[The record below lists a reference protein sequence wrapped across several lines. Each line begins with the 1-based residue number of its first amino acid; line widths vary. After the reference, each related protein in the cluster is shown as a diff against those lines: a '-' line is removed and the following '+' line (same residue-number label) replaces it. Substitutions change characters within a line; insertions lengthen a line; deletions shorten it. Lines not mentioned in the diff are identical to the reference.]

1 MAATNTLERG
11 RKTFRQQNWGDAY
24 TLLSSAD
31 HAHQTEPK
39 DIKRLAT
46 AAYLT
51 GKVSESTEVWARAHQ
66 AYLDNG
72 KKRQAANCAFWLGII
87 LFNQGE
93 KAQGSGWMARAARLI
108 SDLPQNCVEE
118 GFLLIPRALQHL
130 GKGETERAYHY
141 FNKAG
146 EIGEQFDNQD
156 LITLSRLGQGQALI
170 HQKNI
175 KEGTTLLDEAMVAV
189 ISEEISPIV
198 AGIVYCA
205 VIETCQKIYDLRRA
219 QEWTAAL
226 SRWCDSQPDL
236 VPYRGQC
243 LIRRAEIMQ
252 LHGKWEDAMDEI
264 HQACNL
270 LSKSTG
276 EPAAGEAFYL
286 QAEFHRLQGDFTKAE
301 EDYRQANKWGRKPQP
316 GLALLRIAQG
326 EVDTAEAAIRRAAE
340 EQKNPMARSKILPAY
355 IDIMLAVDDIKAAQA
370 GATDLSEIAEEFQA
384 PFLQAIAARAEGNI
398 ILEKEEPKK
407 ALDKL
412 HNAWSALKQIG
423 ASYESAKTRMLI
435 GLAYQ
440 KLGDKDS
447 AEIELDAARWT
458 FQQVGAMYDLSKMD
472 LFIQNTSSDDH
483 AHGLTPRELQILRL
497 LTTGKTNKEIGKD
510 LYISERTVDRH
521 VSNILAKLNVPSR
534 AAATAY
540 AYEHD
545 MI

>member
-1 MAATNTLERG
+1 MAIPNTLERG
-11 RKTFRQQNWGDAY
+11 RKAFRQKDWNDAY
-24 TLLSSAD
+24 ILFSSAD
-31 HAHQTEPK
+31 HAHQTEPE
-39 DIKRLAT
+39 DIRRLAT
-46 AAYLT
+46 TAYLI
-51 GKVSESTEVWARAHQ
+51 GKVSESIEIWARAHHE
-66 AYLDNG
+66 YLEND

-108 SDLPQNCVEE
+108 SDLPQKCVEE
-118 GFLLIPRALQHL
+118 GFLLIPKALQHL
-130 GKGETERAYHY
+130 GEGKPERAYHY

-175 KEGTTLLDEAMVAV
+175 NKGTTLLDEAMIAV

-198 AGIVYCA
+198 AGLVYCA
-205 VIETCQKIYDLRRA
+205 VIETCQKIYDLQRA

-226 SRWCDSQPDL
+226 SHWCDSQPDL

-243 LIRRAEIMQ
+243 LVRRAEIMQ
-252 LHGKWEDAMDEI
+252 LHGEWVEAMDEV
-264 HQACNL
+264 HQACTL
-270 LSKSTG
+270 LSESTG

-286 QAEFHRLQGDFTKAE
+286 QAEFHRLQGHFTKAE
-301 EDYRQANKWGRKPQP
+301 EDYRHASKWGRKPQP
-316 GLALLRIAQG
+316 GLALLRMAQG
-326 EVDTAEAAIRRAAE
+326 EADAAEAAIRQAEE

-355 IDIMLAVDDIKAAQA
+355 IDIMLAVDDVKAAQA
-370 GATDLSEIAEEFQA
+370 GAADLSEIAEEFQA
-384 PFLQAIAARAEGNI
+384 PFLQAMAVRAEGNI
-398 ILEKEEPKK
+398 ILKKGEPQK

-412 HNAWSALKQIG
+412 LDGWSALKRIG
-423 ASYESAKTRMLI
+423 ASYESAKTRMFI

-447 AEIELDAARWT
+447 AEIELEAARGT
-458 FQQVGAMYDLSKMD
+458 FQQLGATYDLSQMD
-472 LFIQNTSSDDH
+472 SFISYTSSDDYT
-483 AHGLTPRELQILRL
+483 HGLTSRELQVLRL
-497 LTTGKTNKEIGKD
+497 LATGKTNREIGTE

>member
-1 MAATNTLERG
+1 MATTNTLERG
-11 RKTFRQQNWGDAY
+11 RKAFRQQNWADAY
-24 TLLSSAD
+24 TFFSSAD
-31 HAHQTEPK
+31 HAHQTEPR
-39 DIKRLAT
+39 DIKQLAT

-51 GKVSESTEVWARAHQ
+51 GKVSESTEIWAHAHH
-66 AYLDNG
+66 AYLDND
-72 KKRQAANCAFWLGII
+72 KKPQAANCAFWLGII

-108 SDLPQNCVEE
+108 SDIPQNCVEE
-118 GFLLIPRALQHL
+118 GFLLIPKALQQL
-130 GKGETERAYHY
+130 GERKTERAYHY
-141 FNKAG
+141 FSKAE
-146 EIGEQFDNQD
+146 EIGGQFDNQD
-156 LITLSRLGQGQALI
+156 LIILSRLGQGQALI

-205 VIETCQKIYDLRRA
+205 VIETCQKIYDVQRA

-243 LIRRAEIMQ
+243 MIRRAEIMQ
-252 LHGKWEDAMDEI
+252 LHGEWEEAMDEI
-264 HQACNL
+264 YQACNL

-286 QAEFHRLQGDFTKAE
+286 QAEFHRLQGNFTKAE
-301 EDYRQANKWGRKPQP
+301 EDYRQASKWGRKPQP
-316 GLALLRIAQG
+316 GLALLRMAQG
-326 EVDTAEAAIRRAAE
+326 EIDTAEAAIRQAE
-340 EQKNPMARSKILPAY
+340 EEQENPMTRSKILLAY
-355 IDIMLAVDDIKAAQA
+355 IDIMLAVDDISAAQA
-370 GATDLSEIAEEFQA
+370 GAADLSEIAKEFQA

-398 ILEKEEPKK
+398 ILKKGEPKK

-412 HNAWSALKQIG
+412 HKAWAALKRIG
-423 ASYESAKTRMLI
+423 ASYELAKTRMLI

-440 KLGDKDS
+440 KIGDKDS
-447 AEIELDAARWT
+447 AEIEFDAARWT
-458 FQQVGAMYDLSKMD
+458 FQKLGAMCDLSKMD
-472 LFIQNTSSDDH
+472 PFIQNTSSDDH
-483 AHGLTPRELQILRL
+483 THGLTPRELQILRL
-497 LTTGKTNKEIGKD
+497 LTTGITNKEIGKD

>member
-1 MAATNTLERG
+1 MGIPNTLERG
-11 RKTFRQQNWGDAY
+11 RKAFRQQQWADAY

-31 HAHQTEPK
+31 HAHQIEPE
-39 DIKRLAT
+39 DIRRLAA

-51 GKVSESTEVWARAHQ
+51 GKVSESPEIWARAHHE
-66 AYLDNG
+66 YLEND

-93 KAQGSGWMARAARLI
+93 KVQGSGWMARAARLI
-108 SDLPQNCVEE
+108 SDLPQKCVEE
-118 GFLLIPRALQHL
+118 GLLLIPKALQHL
-130 GKGETERAYHY
+130 GEGKPERAYHY
-141 FNKAG
+141 FSKAG

-170 HQKNI
+170 YQKKIN
-175 KEGTTLLDEAMVAV
+175 KGTTLLDEAMIAV

-198 AGIVYCA
+198 AGLVYCA
-205 VIETCQKIYDLRRA
+205 VIETCQKIYDLQRA

-243 LIRRAEIMQ
+243 LVRRAEIMQ
-252 LHGKWEDAMDEI
+252 LHGEWTEAMDEV
-264 HQACNL
+264 HRACTL
-270 LSKSTG
+270 LSESTG

-286 QAEFHRLQGDFTKAE
+286 QAELHRLQGDFTEAE
-301 EDYRQANKWGRKPQP
+301 KNYRHASKWGRKPQP
-316 GLALLRIAQG
+316 GLALLRMAQG
-326 EVDTAEAAIRRAAE
+326 EADTAEAAIRQAEE
-340 EQKNPMARSKILPAY
+340 EQKNPMVRSKILPAY
-355 IDIMLAVDDIKAAQA
+355 IDIMLAVDDIKSAQA
-370 GATDLSEIAEEFQA
+370 GAADLSEIAGEFQA
-384 PFLQAIAARAEGNI
+384 PFLQAMAIRAEGNI
-398 ILEKEEPKK
+398 ILKKGEPQK

-412 HNAWSALKQIG
+412 LDGWSALKKIG

-447 AEIELDAARWT
+447 AEIELEAARGT
-458 FQQVGAMYDLSKMD
+458 FQQLGATYDLSKMD
-472 LFIQNTSSDDH
+472 SFVRHTSSGDH
-483 AHGLTPRELQILRL
+483 THGLTSRELQVLRL
-497 LTTGKTNKEIGKD
+497 VATGKTNREIGTE

-540 AYEHD
+540 AYEHE

>member
-1 MAATNTLERG
+1 MAIPNTLEGG
-11 RKTFRQQNWGDAY
+11 RKAFRQKDWNNAY
-24 TLLSSAD
+24 ILLSSAD
-31 HAHQTEPK
+31 HAHQTEPE
-39 DIKRLAT
+39 DIRRLAT

-51 GKVSESTEVWARAHQ
+51 GKVSESTELWARAHHE
-66 AYLDNG
+66 YLEND

-108 SDLPQNCVEE
+108 SDLSQKCVEE
-118 GFLLIPRALQHL
+118 GLLLIPKALQHL
-130 GKGETERAYHY
+130 GEGKPERAYHY
-141 FNKAG
+141 FSKAG

-170 HQKNI
+170 HQKKIN
-175 KEGTTLLDEAMVAV
+175 KGTTLLDEAMIAV

-198 AGIVYCA
+198 AGLVYCA
-205 VIETCQKIYDLRRA
+205 VIETCQKIYDLQRA

-243 LIRRAEIMQ
+243 LVRRAEIMQ
-252 LHGKWEDAMDEI
+252 LYGKWTEAMEEV
-264 HQACNL
+264 HQACTL
-270 LSKSTG
+270 LSEATG

-286 QAEFHRLQGDFTKAE
+286 QAEFHRLQGDFTEAE
-301 EDYRQANKWGRKPQP
+301 EDYRHASKWGRKPQP
-316 GLALLRIAQG
+316 GLALLRMAQG
-326 EVDTAEAAIRRAAE
+326 EADTAEAAIRQAEE
-340 EQKNPMARSKILPAY
+340 EQKNPIARSKILPAY
-355 IDIMLAVDDIKAAQA
+355 IDIMLAVDDIRAAQA
-370 GATDLSEIAEEFQA
+370 GAADLSEIAEEFKA
-384 PFLQAIAARAEGNI
+384 PFLQAMAVRAEGKI
-398 ILEKEEPKK
+398 ILKKGEPQK

-412 HNAWSALKQIG
+412 LEGWTALKRIG

-447 AEIELDAARWT
+447 AGIELEAARGT
-458 FQQVGAMYDLSKMD
+458 FQQLGATYDLSTMD
-472 LFIQNTSSDDH
+472 SFIQYTSSDH
-483 AHGLTPRELQILRL
+483 HTHGLTSRELQVLCL
-497 LTTGKTNKEIGKD
+497 VATGKTNREIGTE